1 MQTAERHLSMAGREN
16 FVDALAALARG
27 FVKRVSSQAWPLAIV
42 GALFIVLG
50 PALGSFSSAFAF
62 ALVASVIMATGGDA
76 LEAAAKRNANELA
89 ASAGGSDDG
98 SGSRRPDDAAW
109 RQIIDALPDAAIA
122 LDGGGMVLHH
132 NALAKHLFPRLRS
145 GQSLGLTLRHPQ
157 LVDAIAD
164 VDRTSEQRIV
174 QINDRVP
181 VERRIEVTVSRLAR
195 SRTSRPA
202 PDVLLICRD
211 LSEQD
216 RLAQMRADFIANAS
230 HELRTPLA
238 SLRGYV
244 ETLQGPARNDQPA
257 REKFLGI
264 MASQAARMTR
274 LIDDLLSLSRVE
286 MRVHLPPKGTVDLR
300 EVAGYVAQTLDPL
313 ARDMKITISV
323 MGVSRPARV
332 RGEREELVQ
341 VVQNLVQNAI
351 KYGHEGGKVEISVS
365 RVEEG
370 HPPVQ
375 RVLLAVA
382 DDGPGIA
389 AQHLPRLTERFYRAD
404 VATSRDKGG
413 TGLGLAIVKHIV
425 LRHQGDLRI
434 ASVVG
439 QGSTFSIAFDDLDV
453 RDMRA
458 ATNSE

>member
-1 MQTAERHLSMAGREN
+1 MQTAERHPSMAGREH
-16 FVDALAALARG
+16 FVDVVGAVTRTLMRRMAA
-27 FVKRVSSQAWPLAIV
+27 QAWPLGFAAV
-42 GALFIVLG
+42 LFATLS
-50 PALGSFSSAFAF
+50 PALGG
-62 ALVASVIMATGGDA
+62 IT
-76 LEAAAKRNANELA
+76 AAAAFLVMSMAIIA
-89 ASAGGSDDG
+89 ASDGSKAESEGEQGVFASASGSDVGGSH
-98 SGSRRPDDAAW
+98 SGRRPDDAAW
-109 RQIIDALPDAAIA
+109 RQIIDALPTGAIA
-122 LDGGGMVLHH
+122 LDSSGIVQHH
-132 NALAKHLFPRLRS
+132 NDLAKDLFPRLRS
-145 GQSLGLTLRHPQ
+145 GQSLSMTLRHPQ
-157 LVDAIAD
+157 LVEAIAESD
-164 VDRTSEQRIV
+164 YGSDQRVIH
-174 QINDRVP
+174 IYDRVP
-181 VERRIEVTVSRLAR
+181 VERRIEVTISRLAR
-195 SRTSRPA
+195 GRGSRPT

-244 ETLQGPARNDQPA
+244 ETLQGPARNDPPA

-300 EVAGYVAQTLDPL
+300 EVAGYVSQTLEPL

-323 MGVSRPARV
+323 RPGQHPARIK
-332 RGEREELVQ
+332 GEREEMVQ
-341 VVQNLVQNAI
+341 VIQNLVQNAI
-351 KYGHEGGKVEISVS
+351 KYGHQGGRVEISVS
-365 RVEEG
+365 RVTEG
-370 HPPVQ
+370 QPPVP
-375 RVLLAVA
+375 RILVAVA

-404 VATSRDKGG
+404 TASSRDKGG

-439 QGSTFSIAFDDLDV
+439 QGSTFSVAFDDLDV
-453 RDMRA
+453 KDVTFPR
-458 ATNSE
+458 